1 MEEPK
6 RIQYSSDNPVLN
18 NPYLEPKFHYDTD
31 VDGNVDYSTIING
44 RRPYGYDIS
53 IVPQKAK
60 LVKALLRKKTSPP
73 PILIPTLSMAYERK

>member
-31 VDGNVDYSTIING
+31 VDGNVDYSTIIL
-44 RRPYGYDIS
+44 S
-53 IVPQKAK
+53 
-60 LVKALLRKKTSPP
+60 
-73 PILIPTLSMAYERK
+73 LIHI